1 MCRNIRVLHHFEP
14 PTTPEEIRAAAE
26 QYVRKVS
33 GVRTPAKADVA
44 EIARAVEAV
53 SKATARLLEKL
64 PERGA
69 ARTRENE
76 RERARARW
84 TSREARI
91 EKTVSAR
98 RQSAPKQEASPEPGP
113 KRRTAARRTEAAESE
128 PTRR

>member
-33 GVRTPAKADVA
+33 GVTKPPKADVE
-44 EIARAVEAV
+44 EITRAVEAV
-53 SKATARLLEKL
+53 ARATARLLEKL

-69 ARTRENE
+69 VRTREGE

-84 TSREARI
+84 ASREARI
-91 EKTVSAR
+91 V
-98 RQSAPKQEASPEPGP
+98 GG
-113 KRRTAARRTEAAESE
+113 AARTKAKKAPAARERSD
-128 PTRR
+128 R

>member
-44 EIARAVEAV
+44 EVERAVVAIT
-53 SKATARLLEKL
+53 KATARLLENL
-64 PERGA
+64 PERGTP
-69 ARTRENE
+69 RTREGE

-84 TSREARI
+84 TSRAARM
-91 EKTVSAR
+91 EKDIVSAR
-98 RQSAPKQEASPEPGP
+98 APSPSRKGP
-113 KRRTAARRTEAAESE
+113 SPR
-128 PTRR
+128 

>member
-44 EIARAVEAV
+44 EIERAVLAV
-53 SKATARLLEKL
+53 AVATTRLLEKL
-64 PERGA
+64 PQRGA
-69 ARTRENE
+69 PRTREGE

-84 TSREARI
+84 TARSTRMENEI
-91 EKTVSAR
+91 LSTRDRASAR
-98 RQSAPKQEASPEPGP
+98 RGP
-113 KRRTAARRTEAAESE
+113 SRR
-128 PTRR
+128 